1 MSYHNSKQSQFMADN
16 NRISI
21 KKTSRVLAITCVAYT
36 TVATILYDNYR
47 IDLIAY
53 STPVILGT
61 VTAIMLCAVLQRLF
75 CSLFTKNYL
84 SFSSKELSPI
94 GTIHSETNPDIQ
106 EEFPR
111 TENTTGTVSVVA
123 QKSSYLEK
131 YEARIA
137 ELEHAKKERRT
148 AIISTIHDYTTYI
161 MAEFFTKEELETLH
175 ENIEALAYG
184 QQERYKPIRSR
195 EDNPIKSPAL
205 RHFAWNIGERLDIP
219 LIDRAK
225 FIKEIFPHEL
235 GNATIEY
242 LSKNLRDSVTS
253 KIKIDVPE
261 NGDYRFDCMR
271 NFADG
276 KISSY

>member
-1 MSYHNSKQSQFMADN
+1 MADN

-61 VTAIMLCAVLQRLF
+61 VTAIMSCAALQRLF

-84 SFSSKELSPI
+84 SFGCKELSPI

-111 TENTTGTVSVVA
+111 TENTTGTVSVVT

-131 YEARIA
+131 YEARIE

-184 QQERYKPIRSR
+184 QQELYKPIRSR

-225 FIKEIFPHEL
+225 FIKEIFPHDWGTQQLNIFPRISGTLLQAKSRSMCLKTETT
-235 GNATIEY
+235 G
-242 LSKNLRDSVTS
+242 
-253 KIKIDVPE
+253 
-261 NGDYRFDCMR
+261 FDCMR

-276 KISSY
+276 EISSY

>member
-1 MSYHNSKQSQFMADN
+1 MADN
-16 NRISI
+16 NRPTI
-21 KKTSRVLAITCVAYT
+21 KKASLVLALVCVIFA
-36 TVATILYDNYR
+36 TVATILYKNYQ
-47 IDLIAY
+47 IGLIGHSA
-53 STPVILGT
+53 PFIIGT
-61 VTAIMLCAVLQRLF
+61 VVAILSCAALQRLF
-75 CSLFTKNYL
+75 CSLLAKNYL
-84 SFSSKELSPI
+84 SFGWNTSIKTEAVALKIDIDNLDEFSQ
-94 GTIHSETNPDIQ
+94 PD
-106 EEFPR
+106 
-111 TENTTGTVSVVA
+111 NTASTVNVVV
-123 QKSSYLEK
+123 QRPSYLEK
-131 YEARIA
+131 YDARME
-137 ELEHAKKERRT
+137 ELERTKREKRT
-148 AIISTIHDYTTYI
+148 AIVSTIHDYTTYI

-175 ENIEALAYG
+175 ENIDALAYG
-184 QQERYKPIRSR
+184 QPELYKSIRSK

-235 GNATIEY
+235 GNASIEY

-276 KISSY
+276 KISSC

>member
-1 MSYHNSKQSQFMADN
+1 MADN

-21 KKTSRVLAITCVAYT
+21 KGTSRVLAVTCVVFTA
-36 TVATILYDNYR
+36 VSTILYDNYQ
-47 IDLIAY
+47 IDLIDY

-61 VTAIMLCAVLQRLF
+61 VTAIMSCAALQRLF
-75 CSLFTKNYL
+75 CSLFGKGYL
-84 SFSSKELSPI
+84 SFGCKVSPKTEAVALGINIDKPHELPQTDNADSA
-94 GTIHSETNPDIQ
+94 
-106 EEFPR
+106 
-111 TENTTGTVSVVA
+111 VSVVT
-123 QKSSYLEK
+123 QRTSYLEK
-131 YEARIA
+131 YNARME
-137 ELEHAKKERRT
+137 ELEHAKKEKRA
-148 AIISTIHDYTTYI
+148 AIVSSIHDYTTYI

-175 ENIEALAYG
+175 ENIDALAYG
-184 QQERYKPIRSR
+184 QQEPYKPIRSKP
-195 EDNPIKSPAL
+195 DNPIKSPAL

-225 FIKEIFPHEL
+225 FIKEIFPYEL

-261 NGDYRFDCMR
+261 DGDYRFDCMK

-276 KISSY
+276 KISSC

>member
-1 MSYHNSKQSQFMADN
+1 MADN

-21 KKTSRVLAITCVAYT
+21 KGTSRVLAITCVVFTA
-36 TVATILYDNYR
+36 VSTILYDNYH
-47 IDLIAY
+47 IDLIDY

-61 VTAIMLCAVLQRLF
+61 VAAIMSCAALQRLF
-75 CSLFTKNYL
+75 CSLFSKNYL
-84 SFSSKELSPI
+84 SFDYKELSPI
-94 GTIHSETNPDIQ
+94 GTIPSETNPDIQ

-111 TENTTGTVSVVA
+111 TENTTNTVSVVT

-131 YEARIA
+131 YEARIE

-148 AIISTIHDYTTYI
+148 AIISTIHDYTT
-161 MAEFFTKEELETLH
+161 FFTKEELETLH

-235 GNATIEY
+235 ENATIEY

>member
-1 MSYHNSKQSQFMADN
+1 
-16 NRISI
+16 
-21 KKTSRVLAITCVAYT
+21 
-36 TVATILYDNYR
+36 
-47 IDLIAY
+47 
-53 STPVILGT
+53 
-61 VTAIMLCAVLQRLF
+61 
-75 CSLFTKNYL
+75 
-84 SFSSKELSPI
+84 
-94 GTIHSETNPDIQ
+94 
-106 EEFPR
+106 
-111 TENTTGTVSVVA
+111 
-123 QKSSYLEK
+123 
-131 YEARIA
+131 
-137 ELEHAKKERRT
+137 
-148 AIISTIHDYTTYI
+148 

-184 QQERYKPIRSR
+184 QHELYKPIRSKS
-195 EDNPIKSPAL
+195 DNPIKSPAL

-261 NGDYRFDCMR
+261 NGDYRFECMR

-276 KISSY
+276 KISSC

>member
-1 MSYHNSKQSQFMADN
+1 MADN

-21 KKTSRVLAITCVAYT
+21 KGTSRVLAITCVVFTA
-36 TVATILYDNYR
+36 VSTILYDNYH
-47 IDLIAY
+47 IDLIDY

-61 VTAIMLCAVLQRLF
+61 VAAIMSCAALQRLF
-75 CSLFTKNYL
+75 CSLFSKNYL
-84 SFSSKELSPI
+84 SFDYKELSPI
-94 GTIHSETNPDIQ
+94 GTIPSETNPDIQ

-111 TENTTGTVSVVA
+111 TENTTSTVSVVT

-131 YEARIA
+131 YEARIE

-148 AIISTIHDYTTYI
+148 AIISTIHDYTT
-161 MAEFFTKEELETLH
+161 FFTKEELETLH

-184 QQERYKPIRSR
+184 QQERYKLIRSR

-235 GNATIEY
+235 ENATIEY

-271 NFADG
+271 NFGDG

>member
-1 MSYHNSKQSQFMADN
+1 MADN

-36 TVATILYDNYR
+36 TVATILYNNYQ
-47 IDLIAY
+47 IDLIDY
-53 STPVILGT
+53 STPIILGT
-61 VTAIMLCAVLQRLF
+61 VATIMSCAALQRMF
-75 CSLFTKNYL
+75 CSLFVKNYL
-84 SFSSKELSPI
+84 SFGCKVSPKTEAVALGINIDKPHELPQTDNADSA
-94 GTIHSETNPDIQ
+94 
-106 EEFPR
+106 
-111 TENTTGTVSVVA
+111 VSVVA

-131 YEARIA
+131 YKVRME
-137 ELEHAKKERRT
+137 ELEHAKKERRA
-148 AIISTIHDYTTYI
+148 AIVSAIHDYTTYI
-161 MAEFFTKEELETLH
+161 MAEFFTKKELETLH
-175 ENIEALAYG
+175 ENIDALAYG
-184 QQERYKPIRSR
+184 QPELYRPIRSK

-205 RHFAWNIGERLDIP
+205 RHFAWNIGERLDVP

>member
-1 MSYHNSKQSQFMADN
+1 M
-16 NRISI
+16 
-21 KKTSRVLAITCVAYT
+21 
-36 TVATILYDNYR
+36 
-47 IDLIAY
+47 
-53 STPVILGT
+53 
-61 VTAIMLCAVLQRLF
+61 
-75 CSLFTKNYL
+75 
-84 SFSSKELSPI
+84 E
-94 GTIHSETNPDIQ
+94 
-106 EEFPR
+106 
-111 TENTTGTVSVVA
+111 
-123 QKSSYLEK
+123 
-131 YEARIA
+131 
-137 ELEHAKKERRT
+137 ELERAKKEKRT
-148 AIISTIHDYTTYI
+148 AIVSAIHDYTTYI
-161 MAEFFTKEELETLH
+161 MAEFLTKEALETLH

-184 QQERYKPIRSR
+184 QQELYKPIRSK

-225 FIKEIFPHEL
+225 FIKEIFPYEL

-276 KISSY
+276 KISPC

>member
-1 MSYHNSKQSQFMADN
+1 MADN
-16 NRISI
+16 NRPTI
-21 KKTSRVLAITCVAYT
+21 KKASLILALACVIFA
-36 TVATILYDNYR
+36 TVATILYKNYQ
-47 IDLIAY
+47 IGLIGHSA
-53 STPVILGT
+53 PFVIGT
-61 VTAIMLCAVLQRLF
+61 VVAILSCAALQRLF
-75 CSLFTKNYL
+75 CSLFGKGYL
-84 SFSSKELSPI
+84 SFGCNISTK
-94 GTIHSETNPDIQ
+94 
-106 EEFPR
+106 
-111 TENTTGTVSVVA
+111 TENVALGQNIDKLDKLSQTDYTADAVSVVA

-131 YEARIA
+131 YEVRME

-148 AIISTIHDYTTYI
+148 AIVNTIHDYTTYI
-161 MAEFFTKEELETLH
+161 MAEFFTKDELETLH
-175 ENIEALAYG
+175 ENIDALAYG
-184 QQERYKPIRSR
+184 QPELYKPIRSK
-195 EDNPIKSPAL
+195 EENPIKSPAL

-276 KISSY
+276 KISFC